1 MSKKFAMINVT
12 IMLVANTRNHQ
23 YRRGRMSKIYQVIS
37 SPKLILPLLVLFALL
52 FSACGNLSTEPE
64 IVATIPPEPTNIPL
78 ESIETVNLEDV
89 DLQDGARIFAENCT
103 ACHGITGQ
111 GDGELV
117 QSGQIETIPNFLD
130 PSAIE
135 GQTINDYFEI
145 ITNGR
150 LDTLM
155 PPWVN
160 SLSDDERWAV
170 AWFVYTLND
179 IDLTFS
185 PPEFTAEPE
194 PEIIETIGVVTGVI
208 NNGTEDGFVPDGIS
222 IALHVLDSQFSE
234 LDFQTTLSESGQYTF
249 ENITLNNTHN
259 YLVTAVYNETVF
271 TTEVVLGNA
280 FDGAM
285 QLPLTIYDATN
296 DPEVI
301 EIDLL
306 LTQIRKMDDGGVYIS
321 QVISFNNTSDRLY
334 TTDIEVDD
342 FRNQTVAIS
351 LPEGAELVPTDEL
364 IQRFLLGTDDNTLY
378 DTEPVLPNT
387 EHLVYLNYRLPYIEG
402 MTFEFPVNY
411 DMSNQIEVMV
421 EPSAFGIGGT
431 QIRNHG
437 TQNFANG
444 VFNSYLG
451 DPVSAGEQIS
461 FELLSAESLAVST
474 SDSTSGTTFS
484 PLAIAAGGI
493 GVLLMVAS
501 GAYFFLDYQRQSQMT
516 DDDIIKQMATLDQ
529 NFKAGKINQRDYDNQ
544 RNRLK
549 AQLTQRMKSRPAD
562 DTVGG

>member
-12 IMLVANTRNHQ
+12 LWLVGNANDRH
-23 YRRGRMSKIYQVIS
+23 YRRGRMRKIYQVIS
-37 SPKLILPLLVLFALL
+37 SPKSILPLLALFTLL
-52 FSACGNLSTEPE
+52 FSACGSLSTEPE
-64 IVATIPPEPTNIPL
+64 IIATIPPEPTNIPL
-78 ESIETVNLEDV
+78 EAIETINLEDV
-89 DLQDGARIFAENCT
+89 DLRSGAQIFAENCT

-117 QSGQIETIPNFLD
+117 QSDQIENIPNFTD

-135 GQTINDYFEI
+135 GQTIEDYFEI

-155 PPWVN
+155 PPWGN
-160 SLSDDERWAV
+160 ALNNDERWAV

-185 PPEFTAEPE
+185 PPEFTAEAE

-208 NNGTEDGFVPDGIS
+208 NNGTENGFVPDGIS

-249 ENITLNNTHN
+249 ENVTLNNTHN
-259 YLVTAVYNETVF
+259 YLVTAVYDETVF
-271 TTEVVLGNA
+271 TTEVMVGNS

-285 QLPLTIYDATN
+285 QLPLTIYDRTN

-306 LTQIRKMDDGGVYIS
+306 LTQIRKTDDGDVYVS
-321 QVISFNNTSDRLY
+321 QVMSFDNASDRLY
-334 TTDIEVDD
+334 TTDIEVDA
-342 FRNQTVAIS
+342 FRNQTIAIS
-351 LPEGAELVPTDEL
+351 LPEGAVLIPTDEL
-364 IQRFLLGTDDNTLY
+364 IQRFLLGTDGHTLY
-378 DTEPVLPNT
+378 DTEPVLPDT
-387 EHLVYLNYRLPYIEG
+387 EHLVYLNYRLPYVEG

-421 EPSAFGIGGT
+421 EPSSFGIRGT

-451 DPVSAGEQIS
+451 DPISSGEQVS
-461 FELLSAESLAVST
+461 FELLSAESLIASS
-474 SDSTSGTTFS
+474 SDTASRAFS
-484 PLAIAAGGI
+484 PLAIAVGGI
-493 GVLLMVAS
+493 GALLMVAS
-501 GAYFFLDYQRQSQMT
+501 GVYFFLDHQRQSQMT
-516 DDDIIKQMATLDQ
+516 DDDIIKQMAELDE
-529 NFKAGKINQRDYDNQ
+529 NLKAGKVNQRDYDNQ

-549 AQLTQRMKSRPAD
+549 ALLTQRMKSRPAD
-562 DTVGG
+562 DTVGA